1 MSSIPEYNIINPD
14 TDDLGVIQAKIEAI
28 AKQVD
33 AGEVSKEDFDKEIAK
48 LNNSQKGSLESA
60 LGKPLGEWP

>member
-14 TDDLGVIQAKIEAI
+14 TDDLGVIKAKIEAI

-48 LNNSQKGSLESA
+48 LNNSQKGSLEAA